1 LKKVEAM
8 KYERFEDLPVWQLA
22 ADLAVSVF
30 EWTQQPSFR
39 GKGDLA
45 NQIQRAA
52 LSISNNIAEGFERGS
67 TKELL
72 FFCILPVARQVK
84 FEACCALWRGCRAS
98 PV

>member
-1 LKKVEAM
+1 MRFEICDFKKVEAM

-45 NQIQRAA
+45 ADSRLDQQ
-52 LSISNNIAEGFERGS
+52 SE
-67 TKELL
+67 
-72 FFCILPVARQVK
+72 K
-84 FEACCALWRGCRAS
+84 F
-98 PV
+98 